1 MKTTAQAK
9 QFCRASQFF
18 PFLLTALFT
27 LLLAACG
34 QLDERA
40 ALEPL
45 SGPAPLLNATSSKR
59 IPGSY
64 IVVLE
69 PGVRAQ
75 SEAARLRGIPQ
86 LTVQHTYAMED
97 FQGFA
102 VRVPEQ
108 ALAGLRRNPNIA
120 YIEADTSVSS
130 LQISSL
136 PLPAPRSATGLS
148 AAALLSSAVW
158 GLDRIDQR
166 ALPLDGS
173 YDNGGKTGAGVHAYV
188 IDTGI
193 RSTHTEFGGRVV
205 GGVTAISDGRGSE
218 DCNGHG
224 THVAGTIGGKTYGVA
239 KSVTLVPVRV
249 LDCNG
254 SGTMSGVI
262 AGVNWITTNAVLP
275 AVANMSLGGSASQS
289 LDDAVNASISKG
301 ITYVVAAGNENQ
313 DACNVSP
320 ARIKAAITVGA
331 TDRYDNR
338 ASFSNYGSCVD
349 IFAPGDGIK
358 SAYHTGDSATAT
370 MSGTSMAAPH
380 VAGVVALL
388 GAPTAAI
395 NSVSECGTKGVV
407 QGAQSANNHLVYSSC
422 ATKQDQTI
430 SFTSTPPSSAVVGG
444 TYTVSATASSG
455 LAVSFSSDTTGVCTV
470 SGSTVS
476 FVAGGS
482 CTVRASQSGNTNY
495 NPAPNITQSFNVSVP
510 APVKQ
515 DQTITFTSAPPSNAT
530 VGGSYAVSA
539 TASSGLAV
547 TFAST
552 TTGVC
557 AIMGNTVSFVAAG
570 TCTVQASQSGN
581 TSYNPAPNVTQSFS
595 VSAPMTSTPTSAPTY
610 IIDFSSSNVPV
621 GRVISSVS
629 LGRGISGSGTIS
641 SNVGVFAK
649 RKDKSGN
656 MAMVTTTARQLII
669 SRDGKSQIGYAK
681 GGPITFNFGNF
692 GRVTAKSLKISGTT
706 TTGGTVLVYRSG
718 TLLKRLSLPKTGSG
732 GSAALTLNVANA
744 NLLRVVL
751 TGPGAVDDVVFEAA
765 K

>member
-1 MKTTAQAK
+1 MKITPKAK
-9 QFCRASQFF
+9 RFPRAFWF
-18 PFLLTALFT
+18 LLFLLTG
-27 LLLAACG
+27 LLAACG
-34 QLDERA
+34 QLDEGA

-45 SGPAPLLNATSSKR
+45 SGPAPLLNAANSKR
-59 IPGSY
+59 ISGSY

-75 SEAARLRGIPQ
+75 SEAARIRGLPQ
-86 LTVQHTYAMED
+86 LTVQHTYAMEG

-108 ALAGLRRNPNIA
+108 ALAGLRKNPNVA
-120 YIEADTSVSS
+120 YIEADTAVSS
-130 LQISSL
+130 LQIPHL

-148 AAALLSSAVW
+148 ATALLSSSAVW

-166 ALPLDGS
+166 ALPLNGS
-173 YDNGGKTGAGVHAYV
+173 YDSGGKTGAGVHAYV

-262 AGVNWITTNAVLP
+262 AGVSWITTNAALP

-289 LDDAVNASISKG
+289 LDDAVSASISKG

-349 IFAPGDGIK
+349 VFAPGDGIK

-388 GAPTAAI
+388 GAPTAAV
-395 NSVSECGTKGVV
+395 NSVSECSTKGVV
-407 QGAQSANNHLVYSSC
+407 QSAQSANNHLVYSSC
-422 ATKQDQTI
+422 ATKQEQTI
-430 SFTSTPPSSAVVGG
+430 SFTSTPPTNATVGG
-444 TYTVSATASSG
+444 SYTVSATASSG
-455 LAVSFSSDTTGVCTV
+455 LAVSFSSNTTSVCTV
-470 SGSTVS
+470 MESTMS
-476 FVAGGS
+476 FIG
-482 CTVRASQSGNTNY
+482 
-495 NPAPNITQSFNVSVP
+495 
-510 APVKQ
+510 
-515 DQTITFTSAPPSNAT
+515 
-530 VGGSYAVSA
+530 
-539 TASSGLAV
+539 
-547 TFAST
+547 
-552 TTGVC
+552 
-557 AIMGNTVSFVAAG
+557 AG
-570 TCTVQASQSGN
+570 TCTVQASQAGN
-581 TSYNPAPNVTQSFS
+581 TSYNPAPDVTQSFS
-595 VSAPMTSTPTSAPTY
+595 VSAPTTSAPISAPTY
-610 IIDFSSSNVPV
+610 TIDFSSSNVPV

-629 LGRGISGSGTIS
+629 LGRGISGGGTITG
-641 SNVGVFAK
+641 NVGIFAK

-656 MAMVTTTARQLII
+656 MAMVTTTARRLII
-669 SRDGKSQIGYAK
+669 SRDGKSQIGYAT

-692 GRVTAKSLKISGTT
+692 GRVTVKSLKVSGTT
-706 TTGGTVLVYRSG
+706 TTGGTILVYRSG

-732 GSAALTLNVANA
+732 GSATLTVGVANA

-751 TGPGAVDDVVFEAA
+751 TGPGAVDDVVFEAT